1 MEEDKHV
8 SWINATIMKN
18 QTVRNIYGQ
27 IILKYFQMY
36 NNYKKF
42 KKVKSN
48 IINIQ
53 KNVRRYISKKK
64 FNKDKNK
71 VNKIASTIRRYF
83 LIKNIKAIKIQRKFR
98 NRSKNLYPYIAKLLK
113 SKKKIE
119 AELEDINTKYLIS
132 KTNTSQ
138 FLCPITHEVPNIPVF
153 CVTDGHIYNK
163 SDIVNWV
170 SKHQNSPINRTLT
183 YLSDLIP
190 LIKLSNE
197 WNNKIHIKQSNILL
211 NGIWWYEEKAIHWVF
226 NPNISNCKTSPIMTF
241 IDDDPKQRHEI
252 SISIGFYEERL
263 YLKINNEFKNT
274 DNRVKYP
281 ISNSIKIE
289 INDNVKYFYPSD
301 LIQGCIADIYK
312 DEKVLYE
319 QVPIMWNGKFIQL
332 DLNND
337 EGQNKK
343 PVIEF
348 HLNNEQLMQELPIN
362 GPMIRTNEMDDS
374 DIEMDESD
382 NESDNDSI
390 NTCDIKLYSDSSEE
404 FKKKPEYNKICER
417 YGNLVIIDNI
427 NFITC
432 QPENNSNITKIEYY
446 KGTHPNKSKPNDK
459 DFEIPWFLSNIPL
472 ILPYFC
478 DKKDALTDT
487 GHIHIKIS
495 KDDISKLM

>member
-1 MEEDKHV
+1 MEEEKHV

-48 IINIQ
+48 VINIQ

-119 AELEDINTKYLIS
+119 AELYDLNTKYLIS

-138 FLCPITHEVPNIPVF
+138 FLCPITHEVPNTPVF

-163 SDIVNWV
+163 SDIINWV

-183 YLSDLIP
+183 NLSDLIP

-197 WNNKIHIKQSNILL
+197 WNNKIHVKSFHTNDT
-211 NGIWWYEEKAIHWVF
+211 WWYEDKAIHWIF
-226 NPNISNCKTSPIMTF
+226 NPNINNFEISPIMTF

-252 SISIGFYEERL
+252 SISIGYYGEGLR
-263 YLKINNEFKNT
+263 LKINNEFKNT
-274 DNRVKYP
+274 DSRVKYP

-289 INDNVKYFYPSD
+289 INDNVKYFYPCD
-301 LIQGCIADIYK
+301 FIDGCIVDVYK

-319 QVPIMWNGKFIQL
+319 QVPIMCNNGFIKL

-337 EGQNKK
+337 EEQNKK
-343 PVIEF
+343 PVIKF
-348 HLNNEQLMQELPIN
+348 HIKA
-362 GPMIRTNEMDDS
+362 PMSKTNEMDVS
-374 DIEMDESD
+374 DESD

-390 NTCDIKLYSDSSEE
+390 NTSDISLYSDSSEE
-404 FKKKPEYNKICER
+404 LKKKKKPEYNKICER
-417 YGNLVIIDNI
+417 DDNLVIIDNI

-446 KGTHPNKSKPNDK
+446 KGININKSTSIYK
-459 DFEIPWFLSNIPL
+459 DFGIFM
-472 ILPYFC
+472 PYFC

-495 KDDISKLM
+495 KDDITKLM